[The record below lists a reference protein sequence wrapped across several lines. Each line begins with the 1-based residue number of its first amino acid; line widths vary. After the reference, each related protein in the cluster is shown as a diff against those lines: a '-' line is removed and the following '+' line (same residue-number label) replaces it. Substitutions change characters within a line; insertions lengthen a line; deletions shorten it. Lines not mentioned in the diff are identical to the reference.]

1 MLIHK
6 YTVHLSRGPEVGG
19 RKRDRRKEGGL
30 MKRRHFIYF
39 YNKMAWFLYTGQ
51 FTPYKQY
58 VYFHTRLQTIYTSIQ
73 YPRKVST
80 GLKFEDEGKV
90 ANTQPRYNVLHP
102 RCNLY
107 QENKRE
113 ITRLVNHGTTDA
125 RPSYLLANANTQI
138 YCTDSCTP
146 LQIVKLTVLA
156 LVGNSLVQY
165 YFTPEF
171 YSIWFYSWRTD
182 IDGHPESRRC
192 YRDMTSLVCLTAHP
206 PPPANIY
213 IHCNGGCW
221 GGRGTRGE
229 REKEEKTSS

>member
-1 MLIHK
+1 MRVQMLTHK
-6 YTVHLSRGPEVGG
+6 YTVQAGIGVFSHDGTSLPPPLEVGG
-19 RKRDRRKEGGL
+19 RERETEGKREGS
-30 MKRRHFIYF
+30 
-39 YNKMAWFLYTGQ
+39 W
-51 FTPYKQY
+51 KQY

-171 YSIWFYSWRTD
+171 YSI
-182 IDGHPESRRC
+182 
-192 YRDMTSLVCLTAHP
+192 
-206 PPPANIY
+206 
-213 IHCNGGCW
+213 
-221 GGRGTRGE
+221 
-229 REKEEKTSS
+229 

>member
-1 MLIHK
+1 MRVQMLTHK
-6 YTVHLSRGPEVGG
+6 YTVQAGIGVFSHDGTSLPPLLEVGG
-19 RKRDRRKEGGL
+19 RERETEGKREGS
-30 MKRRHFIYF
+30 
-39 YNKMAWFLYTGQ
+39 W
-51 FTPYKQY
+51 KQY

-73 YPRKVST
+73 YPRKVPT

-171 YSIWFYSWRTD
+171 YSIWFYNWRTD
-182 IDGHPESRRC
+182 IDGHPEFRRF
-192 YRDMTSLVCLTAHP
+192 YRDMTSLVCLTVHP
-206 PPPANIY
+206 PPPAIIY

-221 GGRGTRGE
+221 GGRG
-229 REKEEKTSS
+229 KEERTSS